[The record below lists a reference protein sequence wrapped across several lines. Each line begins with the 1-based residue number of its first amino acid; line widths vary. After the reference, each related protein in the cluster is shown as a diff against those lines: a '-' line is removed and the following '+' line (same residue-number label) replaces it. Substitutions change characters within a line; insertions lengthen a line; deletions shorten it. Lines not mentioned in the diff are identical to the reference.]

1 MTGEFDIIREFFA
14 DAPGRSDVAVGIGD
28 DAACVTAG
36 NTSLAVCVD
45 ALVEGVHF
53 PAGTPPRAIGH
64 RAVAVNLSD
73 LAACGATPLWL
84 TLALA
89 MPRADARWLADFAAG
104 FFELAN
110 AHGVALV
117 GGDTVRG
124 PLQVTVQALGRL
136 DAAPLLRSSGRP
148 GDDVY
153 VSGPVGDAAGGLRCV
168 ARDELTQPL
177 AQRFLYPRPRVE
189 LGRALLPWRAACID
203 VSDGLAVDL
212 ERMAQASGCGAE
224 LDLDALPLSDDLRNQ
239 FSTKEAEYLALN
251 GGDDY
256 ELCFALARDQR
267 EAFATWC
274 DRQGFECHRIGRLVS
289 GEALVLRAA
298 GQVVTRPLAGFDHFA
313 EDESV

>member
-1 MTGEFDIIREFFA
+1 MPGEFDIIREYFA
-14 DAPGRSDVAVGIGD
+14 GAPVRSDVTLGIGD

-36 NTSLAVCVD
+36 DASLAVCVD

-53 PAGTPPRAIGH
+53 PAGTPARAIGH

-89 MPRADARWLADFAAG
+89 MPRADTHWLADFRAG

-110 AHGVALV
+110 AHGASLI

-124 PLQVTVQALGRL
+124 PLQVTVQAIGRVHER
-136 DAAPLLRSSGRP
+136 PLRRDGGRP

-153 VSGPVGDAAGGLRCV
+153 VSGPMGDAAGGLRFV
-168 ARDELTQPL
+168 ARDDLNHPL
-177 AQRFLYPRPRVE
+177 SRRFLFPMPRVS
-189 LGRALLPWRAACID
+189 LGTALVPWASACID

-212 ERMAQASGCGAE
+212 ERLARASGGGAA
-224 LDLDALPLSDDLRNQ
+224 LDLDAVPLSDALRDT
-239 FSTKEAEYLALN
+239 FKPDEAQYLALN

-256 ELCFALARDQR
+256 ELCFTVPRAERVRFDAWARESGHR
-267 EAFATWC
+267 VY
-274 DRQGFECHRIGRLVS
+274 RIGRLDD
-289 GEALVLRAA
+289 GDALVLESGGR
-298 GQVVTRPLAGFDHFA
+298 VVTRPLAGFDHFA
-313 EDESV
+313 DGAD

>member
-1 MTGEFDIIREFFA
+1 MPGEFDIIREYFA
-14 DAPGRSDVAVGIGD
+14 GAPTRGDVTLGIGD

-36 NTSLAVCVD
+36 DTALAVCVD

-53 PAGTPPRAIGH
+53 PAGTPARAIGH

-89 MPRADARWLADFAAG
+89 MPRADTRWLADFRAG

-110 AHGVALV
+110 AHGASLI

-124 PLQVTVQALGRL
+124 PLQVTVQAIGRVHER
-136 DAAPLLRSSGRP
+136 PLRRDGGHA

-153 VSGPVGDAAGGLRCV
+153 VSGPVGDAAGGLRYV
-168 ARDELTQPL
+168 ARDDLNHPLT
-177 AQRFLYPRPRVE
+177 ARFLYPTPRVS
-189 LGRALLPWRAACID
+189 LGTALVPWATACID

-212 ERMAQASGCGAE
+212 ERLARASGGGAV
-224 LDLDALPLSDDLRNQ
+224 LDLDALPLSDTLRAT
-239 FSTKEAEYLALN
+239 FKAEEAQYLALN

-256 ELCFALARDQR
+256 ELCFAVPRQDR
-267 EAFATWC
+267 ERFDGWC
-274 DRQGFECHRIGRLVS
+274 HEHGHRVYRIGRLDD
-289 GEALVLRAA
+289 GDALVL
-298 GQVVTRPLAGFDHFA
+298 T
-313 EDESV
+313 